1 MKPMEKL
8 LKRSDIIIVYYYF
21 LITDKGLN
29 FKNFVNLNISLNKEE
44 LLIDHD
50 KIIWLNDFKK
60 KEKKILGKIENNL
73 KSGWDLSKIPIFEKA
88 LMATSLYK
96 IEKVIIDKKEINN
109 AYEIIN
115 QAVEFSKKYFDFE
128 NYKYINKVLDVITK
142 KETSIE
148 S

>member
-1 MKPMEKL
+1 MEPIEKL

-50 KIIWLNDFKK
+50 KITWLNDFKK

-88 LMATSLYK
+88 LMAVSLYK
-96 IEKVIIDKKEINN
+96 IEKVIIDKKEINK
-109 AYEIIN
+109 AYKIIN
-115 QAVEFSKKYFDFE
+115 QAVEFSKNYFDFE